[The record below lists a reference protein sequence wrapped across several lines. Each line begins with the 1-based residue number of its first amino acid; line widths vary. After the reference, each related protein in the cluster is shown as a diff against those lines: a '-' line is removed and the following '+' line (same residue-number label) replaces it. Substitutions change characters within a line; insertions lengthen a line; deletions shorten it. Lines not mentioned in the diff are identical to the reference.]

1 MRMLKRVFV
10 LFALLLLCGAASA
23 SVHVLSPV
31 DLIVPDGGTVSL
43 GSIARGETVD
53 IIIDKKAGAE
63 VAFDRINIETDLPKG
78 WAFSPKVED
87 RTLVVTVSVS
97 NNAEEATQNIP
108 IKIWNSASPEK
119 SNQIAAM
126 LYVKKN
132 LITVDVKELAKETIV
147 GEAVNYDFIL
157 INDSVASHRVIITSD
172 MPVYWFETMEITLKP
187 KQKTEISIPL
197 TPHAYGVRDFTIQAR
212 SLQNDTKYLFNAR
225 VYAKTTLGGK
235 FRAPMYGFPFFS
247 LSLSPQLLLNAFIS
261 WIS

>member
-23 SVHVLSPV
+23 SVHMLSPV
-31 DLIVPDGGTVSL
+31 DSIVPDGGTISL
-43 GSIARGETVD
+43 GSIARGEAVD

-63 VAFDRINIETDLPKG
+63 PLYDRINIEIELPKG
-78 WAFSPKVED
+78 WAFAPRVED

-108 IKIWNSASPEK
+108 IKIWNSAAPEAA
-119 SNQIAAM
+119 NEITAM

-132 LITVDVKELAKETIV
+132 LTTVDVKGLAKETIV

-157 INDSVASHRVIITSD
+157 INDSVAPHRIIITSD
-172 MPVYWFETMEITLKP
+172 MPVYWFETREIVLKP
-187 KQKTEISIPL
+187 KQKTEVSIPL
-197 TPHAYGVRDFTIQAR
+197 IPHAYGIRDFTIQVR
-212 SLQNDTKYLFNAR
+212 SMQNDTKYLFNAR
-225 VYAKTTLGGK
+225 VYAKTTLSGK